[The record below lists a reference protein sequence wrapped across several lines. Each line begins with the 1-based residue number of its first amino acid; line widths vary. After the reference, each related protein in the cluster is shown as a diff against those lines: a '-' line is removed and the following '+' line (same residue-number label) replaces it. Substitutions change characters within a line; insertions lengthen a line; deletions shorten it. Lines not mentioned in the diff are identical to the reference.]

1 MPRPSNPEDA
11 MRGFLTGED
20 PGLARFRAV
29 MRHLPH
35 GPNCKL
41 CAAPFE
47 GPGGAVLRHI
57 GFGRFPGNPSICG
70 NCIRDL
76 NKVGV
81 YGAEIPV
88 SLLFADIR
96 GSTGIGERL
105 SPTEFRAFL
114 DRFYRLSSRAILGN
128 DGIVDKFVGD
138 EAIGL
143 FFRGISGAGHTAAA
157 IRAARALLAGV
168 GQADATQHA
177 GRSRLALRCTPVP
190 AFVGSTGAEGAVSD
204 FTALGDVVN
213 TTARLAAEAGPG
225 ELLISIDAVRAA
237 ELDAAGLEHRT
248 VAVRGR
254 SDPIEVV
261 ADRAEARGDGE
272 RIDRR
277 CRPETPRCAPSP
289 AEDSAVRFGPRW
301 DVLTRSQVAGGMIG
315 TSAGA
320 DARSGARRR
329 ERSDA
334 AHDVDQPDQDDRHP
348 GDRQDRSL
356 AFYADVLGFEKT
368 LDAPFGR
375 ASAGSRSARP
385 VVARPLR
392 DPAPRRVDT
401 RHRHRHPV
409 RASDAD
415 GGPRGASVPPVRT
428 STPRSSASR
437 ASRRCSRSATRTETA
452 CTSSSGCDPA
462 VTARIARVV
471 ATRPVRTRAGRCR
484 PRTCA
489 SRSAAGGAARRAPRT
504 SPCPCRA
511 RSG

>member
-41 CAAPFE
+41 CAAPFA
-47 GPGGAVLRHI
+47 GPGGAVLRHV

-96 GSTGIGERL
+96 GSTGIAERL

-114 DRFYRLSSRAILGN
+114 DRFYRLSSRAILHD

-157 IRAARALLAGV
+157 IRAARMLLTGV
-168 GQADATQHA
+168 GQADATST
-177 GRSRLALRCTPVP
+177 GPIPVGAAVHTGP

-225 ELLISIDAVRAA
+225 ELLISVDAVRAA
-237 ELDAAGLEHRT
+237 DLDAGGLEHRT

-254 SDPIEVV
+254 SDAIEVV
-261 ADRAEARGDGE
+261 AE
-272 RIDRR
+272 R
-277 CRPETPRCAPSP
+277 PS
-289 AEDSAVRFGPRW
+289 
-301 DVLTRSQVAGGMIG
+301 
-315 TSAGA
+315 
-320 DARSGARRR
+320 
-329 ERSDA
+329 A
-334 AHDVDQPDQDDRHP
+334 A
-348 GDRQDRSL
+348 
-356 AFYADVLGFEKT
+356 
-368 LDAPFGR
+368 
-375 ASAGSRSARP
+375 
-385 VVARPLR
+385 
-392 DPAPRRVDT
+392 
-401 RHRHRHPV
+401 
-409 RASDAD
+409 
-415 GGPRGASVPPVRT
+415 
-428 STPRSSASR
+428 
-437 ASRRCSRSATRTETA
+437 
-452 CTSSSGCDPA
+452 
-462 VTARIARVV
+462 ARV
-471 ATRPVRTRAGRCR
+471 
-484 PRTCA
+484 A
-489 SRSAAGGAARRAPRT
+489 SELT
-504 SPCPCRA
+504 
-511 RSG
+511 